1 MLQVHDLRSKSC
13 NECNKK
19 FVGAQQLRT
28 HMKSHRKMMIFI
40 CTTSKLILIAYMK
53 NLKLMKPWKL
63 MSFLN
68 TSAITSK
75 IKEQI
80 LE

>member
-28 HMKSHRKMMIFI
+28 HMKSHRKIVCEICLDEVAKDLGEFLPIIVTQFI
-40 CTTSKLILIAYMK
+40 
-53 NLKLMKPWKL
+53 NFLK
-63 MSFLN
+63 
-68 TSAITSK
+68 TV
-75 IKEQI
+75 
-80 LE
+80 